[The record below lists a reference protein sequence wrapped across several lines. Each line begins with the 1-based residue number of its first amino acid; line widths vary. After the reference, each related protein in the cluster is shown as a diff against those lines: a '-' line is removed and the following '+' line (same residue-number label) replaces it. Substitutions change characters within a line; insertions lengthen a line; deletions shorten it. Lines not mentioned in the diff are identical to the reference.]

1 MSIDN
6 LLNRLRKVKS
16 TGRGTYIACCP
27 AHEDRSPSMTIR
39 DCGDGRILLHCFGGC
54 DTTSILE
61 AIGLEFVDLFPEQDH
76 ALFHKAKPIRR
87 AFNAN
92 DVLALVQF
100 ETRLVALAALNIS
113 HGMELSVEDRA
124 RLLVAAERLNEAAEL
139 AGV

>member
-6 LLNRLRKVKS
+6 LLNRLHKVKS
-16 TGRGTYIACCP
+16 TGRGAYIACCP
-27 AHEDRSPSMTIR
+27 AHEDRSPSMTVR
-39 DCGDGRILLHCFGGC
+39 DCGDGRILMHCFGGC
-54 DTTSILE
+54 DTQSILD
-61 AIGLEFVDLFPEQDH
+61 AIGLEFNDLFPQDH
-76 ALFHKAKPIRR
+76 ALFHRAKPVRR

-113 HGMELSVEDRA
+113 HGIELSDQDRK
-124 RLLVAAERLNEAAEL
+124 RVLLSAERLNEAAEL